1 MPADLNDYFKKKNGG
16 SSGGGGDNDNRT
28 PLNMEP
34 PEFLKN
40 LGKKAGLLYVLIGLI
55 VVFVIAKPF
64 VIINSGEMGIKAT
77 TGKFEPIPMDPGF
90 HLFLPFILL
99 LF

>member
-40 LGKKAGLLYVLIGLI
+40 LGKKAG
-55 VVFVIAKPF
+55 
-64 VIINSGEMGIKAT
+64 
-77 TGKFEPIPMDPGF
+77 
-90 HLFLPFILL
+90 HL
-99 LF
+99 